1 LLNLPLITALKGWH
15 KQWFYCENH
24 KRGLLL
30 EYDTMWIE
38 EPMDNKMPTMT
49 NLASRVSEL
58 KGLGLNGIGV
68 VTNWVAHRVI
78 PLKKQ
83 VNPRWYYC

>member
-24 KRGLLL
+24 KRGLPSFIGHLL
-30 EYDTMWIE
+30 EYDMMWIE

-49 NLASRVSEL
+49 NLAS
-58 KGLGLNGIGV
+58 
-68 VTNWVAHRVI
+68 
-78 PLKKQ
+78 
-83 VNPRWYYC
+83 